1 MTKNYDY
8 YPQHMHI
15 HTSYE
20 AGASMAA
27 QVSRAKGVGLGHI
40 WLTDHDCLRGT
51 RSRAID
57 KLDFEWEDIST
68 LNPDG
73 KPFGFKY
80 RGTDNVGLAEIVTTD
95 AYEGT
100 RCMRLSTENAD
111 SEWRGCAVEMF
122 SYGRWHM
129 STLLSDLIVSLAY
142 KVKLHDPENS
152 RFIIEFPLSERPPEY
167 VRGALRLVAGN
178 ADGLDDMPHTLTL
191 PLEITGEWQKTD
203 FDMTAI
209 TTSEVACLA
218 DIGGVD
224 NVFDTVVIRVEA
236 RHGAHIEA
244 FVDDYSKLRR
254 NDGAAT
260 YENQKRIALELEKK
274 YGVKIFVAA
283 EISAAGPHKNCYS
296 TNVPYLP
303 YEKTGYKLTDDY
315 ACELMQK
322 LGLTYSLNHP
332 FVRYNGMDTENMDLA
347 LETEKITNELFANNA
362 HGATLLEIG
371 FPYGRYMPL
380 ECHTRLWDNLAL
392 GGLILT
398 GYGATDSHSAWE
410 GWYDKNDP
418 GFKNG
423 VPRGEKM
430 FKNTFVTWFG
440 VESGKEPCEED
451 FVAAMISGNGYT
463 ATPMLIKG
471 GVNFKTESGHTMGS
485 IIVSDKKDPIR
496 VKFSIQNANK
506 EWRIAWVEDGERVKE
521 SKLCDGY
528 FEEEYEFTPKKDI
541 SLVRAELYDAE
552 GILLLLTNPI
562 YYAKDKSLLKK
573 SYDERIINK

>member
-1 MTKNYDY
+1 MIKNYDY

-20 AGASMAA
+20 AGASMDA
-27 QVSRAKGVGLGHI
+27 QVSRAKSVGLRHI

-51 RSRAID
+51 RSRALD
-57 KLDFEWEDIST
+57 RLDFEWDDIST
-68 LNPDG
+68 LNADG

-80 RGTDNVGLAEIVTTD
+80 RGEGNVGLAEIVSKD

-100 RCMRLSTENAD
+100 RCMKLSCEND
-111 SEWRGCAVEMF
+111 TSEWQGCAVEIF

-129 STLLSDLIVSLAY
+129 SSLLSDLIVSLAY
-142 KVKLHDPENS
+142 KVKLDDPQNS

-167 VRGALRLVAGN
+167 VRASLRLVAGN
-178 ADGLDDMPHTLTL
+178 PEGLADNPHTLAV
-191 PLEITGEWQKTD
+191 PLETTGEWQKTD
-203 FDMTAI
+203 FDMTALA
-209 TTSEVACLA
+209 TSDAARIA

-224 NVFDTVVIRVEA
+224 NVFDTVVLRVEA
-236 RHGAHIEA
+236 RRGAHVEA
-244 FVDDYSKLRR
+244 YVDDFSKLRR
-254 NDGAAT
+254 KDGYQT
-260 YENQKRIALELEKK
+260 YENQKEVALELEKK

-296 TNVPYLP
+296 TSVPYLP
-303 YEKTGYKLTDDY
+303 YEKSGYKLTDEY
-315 ACELMQK
+315 ACKLMQS

-332 FVRYNGMDTENMDLA
+332 FVRYNGMDTSSMDLA
-347 LETEKITNELFANNA
+347 LETDKITSELFENSA

-440 VESGKEPCEED
+440 VESGKEPCEAD
-451 FVAAMISGNGYT
+451 FVDAMKRGNGYT

-471 GVNFKTESGHTMGS
+471 GVDFKTESGLPMGS
-485 IIVSDKKDPIR
+485 IIISNDKDPIR
-496 VKFSIQNANK
+496 VKFTMENAHRD
-506 EWRIAWVEDGERVKE
+506 WRLVWIENGQRVEEIP
-521 SKLCDGY
+521 LCDGG
-528 FEEEYEFTPKKDI
+528 FEADYDFIPKKDI
-541 SLVRAELYDAE
+541 SLVRAEIYDE
-552 GILLLLTNPI
+552 DGILILLTNPI

-573 SYDERIINK
+573 NYGERIAF